1 MTSIVRF
8 AVAGLGVLVGLL
20 VVCPG
25 SIAQEPAVPAEPA
38 ARTWMAGVDAAVYS
52 DYIWRGVDKY
62 DTSVAPSIFVRFPS
76 FEVRATG
83 IAEVSGDSDMGEVD
97 ASFEYFFSFGSVDFS
112 AGAIYYGYEESLFS
126 DTFEIF
132 GKASWITGTPIVP
145 SFELFWDIDE
155 ADALYGR
162 LGVAWVDYIERIN
175 YRVAARLGAA
185 TDGFNETYFFVSE
198 SGFTDFDISFNM
210 VIPVGKYVSFEPFVG
225 ISVLLDST
233 VKDFVDDDTNEYVG
247 GAIHLVF

>member
-1 MTSIVRF
+1 MTYTVRY
-8 AVAGLGVLVGLL
+8 AVAGLVAFVGLL
-20 VVCPG
+20 VVCSG
-25 SIAQEPAVPAEPA
+25 SVAQEGAGPAT
-38 ARTWMAGVDAAVYS
+38 RTWKAGVDATVYS

-76 FEVRATG
+76 FEIRATG
-83 IAEVSGDSDMGEVD
+83 VAEVGGDADMGEVD
-97 ASFEYFFSFGSVDFS
+97 ASFEYFFSFKPVDFS
-112 AGAIYYGYEESLFS
+112 VGYMFYGYDESPYS
-126 DTFEIF
+126 DTSEIF
-132 GKASWITGTPIVP
+132 AKASWMTGTPIVP
-145 SFELFWDIDE
+145 SLELFWDVDE

-162 LGVAWVDYIERIN
+162 LGVAWVDHIERIN
-175 YRVAARLGAA
+175 YRFAARLGAA
-185 TDGFNETYFFVSE
+185 TDGFSETYFFVSE

-210 VIPVGKYVSFEPFVG
+210 VIPVGEYVSFEPFVG